1 MKIKSRYMGTL
12 ERTQNLSLTPCARPK
27 GGKKTRNAPQNSTK
41 MDLFRGQ
48 GCPQALLAHP
58 AIRAFGGNFR
68 LGLVSSSLHLLCEPY
83 HAVAD
88 AARSPGQSHSLRP

>member
-41 MDLFRGQ
+41 WTYFGARD
-48 GCPQALLAHP
+48 AL
-58 AIRAFGGNFR
+58 R
-68 LGLVSSSLHLLCEPY
+68 
-83 HAVAD
+83 
-88 AARSPGQSHSLRP
+88 HSLPTPQLGHLGGTSA